1 MKNLLTDCSVK
12 TTYSF
17 KIGQCNFWEEYN
29 ANGFIRIFC
38 DGEPKTIEYI
48 AKNKVEKAKSRL
60 EANLKSMNVE
70 FRKSEIFN
78 Y

>member
-1 MKNLLTDCSVK
+1 MEFLSDCPVK
-12 TTYSF
+12 TTYSY
-17 KIGQCNFWEEYN
+17 KIGQFNFWTEYN
-29 ANGFIRIFC
+29 ADGLFRSFT

-48 AKNKVEKAKSRL
+48 PKNKIEKYKTNF

>member
-1 MKNLLTDCSVK
+1 MKNLLSECPVK

-17 KIGQCNFWEEYN
+17 KIGQLNFWEEYN

-48 AKNKVEKAKSRL
+48 AKSKVEKYKRNL

-70 FRKSEIFN
+70 FRKSDIFN

>member
-1 MKNLLTDCSVK
+1 MENLLSDCPVK

-17 KIGQCNFWEEYN
+17 KIGQLNFWCEYN
-29 ANGFIRIFC
+29 ANGLHRSFT

-48 AKNKVEKAKSRL
+48 AKNKVEKYKRNL
-60 EANLKSMNVE
+60 EANLKSINVE
-70 FRKSEIFN
+70 FRKSDIFN